1 MVPYSYL
8 TLTTFGR
15 EIKRCFEVSLLGRVW
30 NGFLLGKVRS
40 HEVPCRFCGSRDS
53 DGHLF
58 GDCIFPPLVEIR
70 EHPEFHDLIEI
81 GKASWSRCLLWHDWL
96 PLLSGINGGSPW
108 AQTPS
113 EGAVDLLECALGRYS
128 SSQLSEWQLLAGF
141 DVEGAARRV
150 ADEPD
155 VWTDGSLVDDK
166 VSGVSSAGAGCF
178 TLRDR
183 RLWDCW
189 NWGHLDDDVHDG
201 SVVSACRGFLSV
213 PGPLQTVQRTKLW
226 GVILA
231 LQASD
236 GVHLG
241 VDNLGVVR
249 HVGRILDGKLPSR
262 PFELLP
268 DGDLLFLIERML
280 RIRGLNTVRISK
292 VKGHADEA
300 MVRTG
305 AVRGLDKLG
314 NDGADEAADFGR
326 RRVPWWVIDARRN
339 LSGVCSRWRP
349 LVLILHAHISRAV
362 VNHSDGAGSAL
373 DPLVWSAGSA
383 PKRRRVAVRNRA
395 LLPGPHDLWVGS
407 WISCHTHF
415 LP

>member
-1 MVPYSYL
+1 MY
-8 TLTTFGR
+8 
-15 EIKRCFEVSLLGRVW
+15 
-30 NGFLLGKVRS
+30 
-40 HEVPCRFCGSRDS
+40 
-53 DGHLF
+53 
-58 GDCIFPPLVEIR
+58 FPPLVEIR
-70 EHPEFHDLIEI
+70 EHPEFHDLIEMD
-81 GKASWSRCLLWHDWL
+81 KTSWPKCLLWHGWL
-96 PLLSGINGGSPW
+96 HLLSGINGVSPW
-108 AQTPS
+108 AQTPA
-113 EGAVDLLECALGRYS
+113 EGAVNLLECALGRYS
-128 SSQLSEWQLLAGF
+128 SGQLSEWRLPAGF

-178 TLRDR
+178 TFRVR
-183 RLWDCW
+183 RLWACW
-189 NWGHLDDDVHDG
+189 NWGHWDDDVGDG

-213 PGPLQTVQRTKLW
+213 PGPLQTVQRAELW

-280 RIRGLNTVRISK
+280 RIRGLDSVRISK

-300 MVRTG
+300 VVRTG
-305 AVRGLDKLG
+305 TVRGLDKLG

-326 RRVPWWVIDARRN
+326 RRVPWWVIDA
-339 LSGVCSRWRP
+339 
-349 LVLILHAHISRAV
+349 
-362 VNHSDGAGSAL
+362 
-373 DPLVWSAGSA
+373 
-383 PKRRRVAVRNRA
+383 
-395 LLPGPHDLWVGS
+395 
-407 WISCHTHF
+407 
-415 LP
+415 